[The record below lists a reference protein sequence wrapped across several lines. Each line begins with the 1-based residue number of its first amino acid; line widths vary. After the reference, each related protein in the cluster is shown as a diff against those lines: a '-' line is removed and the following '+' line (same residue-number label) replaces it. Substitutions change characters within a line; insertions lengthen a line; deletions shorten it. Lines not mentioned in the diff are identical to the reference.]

1 MMRGFLSLGSNLGER
16 EALLKDAVKRL
27 ARGGVT
33 ILRTSRI
40 YETIPVEVKDEQ
52 GYYLNRVVEID
63 FEGDPFG
70 LLKVCRSVED
80 SLGRVRPYPHSPRTM
95 DIDILLLDGITI
107 NEEHLVVPHPEL
119 ECRAF
124 VIHPLAELAPEL
136 VLPSGR
142 TIADVKKELG
152 NDEIVSV
159 WDS

>member
-16 EALLKDAVKRL
+16 EALLKDAVKSL

-33 ILRTSRI
+33 ILRSSRI

-52 GYYLNRVVEID
+52 GYYLNMVVRID

-119 ECRAF
+119 ERRAF
-124 VIHPLAELAPEL
+124 VIHPLSELAPDL

-142 TIADVKKELG
+142 AIADVKKELG

>member
-33 ILRTSRI
+33 ILRSSRI

-52 GYYLNRVVEID
+52 GYYLNMVVRID

-80 SLGRVRPYPHSPRTM
+80 SLGRVRPNPHSPRTM

-119 ECRAF
+119 ERRAF
-124 VIHPLAELAPEL
+124 VIHPLAELAPDL

>member
-33 ILRTSRI
+33 ILRSSRI

-52 GYYLNRVVEID
+52 GYYLNMVVEID

-80 SLGRVRPYPHSPRTM
+80 SLGRVRPYQHSPRTM
-95 DIDILLLDGITI
+95 DIDILLL
-107 NEEHLVVPHPEL
+107 
-119 ECRAF
+119 
-124 VIHPLAELAPEL
+124 
-136 VLPSGR
+136 
-142 TIADVKKELG
+142 
-152 NDEIVSV
+152 
-159 WDS
+159 